1 MTDTITVHKLDASGQ
16 EVWSYPARLL
26 ARGATWV
33 RLEAHFE
40 RDDVALPGL
49 TLRRGDRMVETFYAD
64 RWYNVFAVHAGA
76 AGPIKGWY
84 CNITR
89 PARLEAKGVLAE
101 DLGLDLLVYPEGG
114 DLVLDEDEFAALGL
128 STAEQSMARQALA
141 ELRGLAARRQ
151 GPFAAKP
158 INDSAPA

>member
-1 MTDTITVHKLDASGQ
+1 VTETITVHKLDASGQ

-33 RLEAHFE
+33 RLEAHFD

-49 TLRRGDRMVETFYAD
+49 ALRRGDRMVETFYAD
-64 RWYNVFAVHAGA
+64 HWYNVFAVHAGA
-76 AGPIKGWY
+76 AGPVKGWY

-89 PARLEAKGVLAE
+89 PARLEAKDAFAE
-101 DLGLDLLVYPEGG
+101 DLALDLLVYPEGG

-128 STAEQSMARQALA
+128 SRAEQSKAQQALA
-141 ELRGLAARRQ
+141 ELRDLAAHRR
-151 GPFAAKP
+151 GPFAKP

>member
-33 RLEAHFE
+33 RLEAHFDRE
-40 RDDVALPGL
+40 DVALLGL
-49 TLRRGDRMVETFYAD
+49 TLCRGDRMVETFYAD
-64 RWYNVFAVHAGA
+64 RWYNVFAIHAGA
-76 AGPIKGWY
+76 AGPVKGWY

-89 PARLEAKGVLAE
+89 PARLEAKDVFAE
-101 DLGLDLLVYPEGG
+101 DLALDLLVYPEGG
-114 DLVLDEDEFAALGL
+114 DSVLDEDEFAALGL
-128 STAEQSMARQALA
+128 SRGEQSKAQQALT
-141 ELRGLAARRQ
+141 ELRDLAARRR
-151 GPFAAKP
+151 GPFAKP